1 MKSKIL
7 VFGASG
13 FIGSNTIREL
23 IRECHNVIGC
33 DICHPT
39 RCNQYTH
46 ERVDITRFREVE
58 NIINKFKPDY
68 IYNFAAIIRSE
79 ECRLD
84 SLRSNDV
91 NIRGLYNILDACKS
105 QEQLKRLFF
114 PSTVHV
120 YNDTKLILDE
130 SLAPHS
136 MQPLH
141 IYPASKLIA
150 EQLIRSYN
158 LLYNIPYTIFRYGI
172 AYGSDGHP
180 DSVTNI
186 LIDKVL
192 SGDSVSLFG
201 NNRRAF
207 LHVTDHVRANIMSM
221 KESAKNKT
229 INFEGPE
236 NVTMGKLLDVI
247 MSIANKRVSVDIQP
261 ARREDYVGC
270 MVSNKFAKECIG
282 WEPKVDLQTGLRML
296 INSK

>member
-7 VFGASG
+7 VFGSSG

-23 IRECHNVIGC
+23 IRDGHEVIGC
-33 DICHPT
+33 DIRHPT

-46 ERVDITRFREVE
+46 ERVDITRFHEVE
-58 NIINKFKPDY
+58 NIINKFRPDY

-79 ECRLD
+79 ECRLN
-84 SLRSNDV
+84 SLNSNDV
-91 NIRGLYNILDACKS
+91 NIRGLYNILDACKT
-105 QEQLKRLFF
+105 QKQLKRLFF

-186 LIDKVL
+186 LVEKVL
-192 SGDSVSLFG
+192 SGESVSLFG

-221 KESAKNKT
+221 KESAENKT

-236 NVTMGKLLDVI
+236 NVTMRELLDII
-247 MSIANKRVSVDIQP
+247 MSVANKSVSVDIQP
-261 ARREDYVGC
+261 ARQEDYVGC

-282 WEPKVDLQTGLRML
+282 WQPLVDLQTGLRML
-296 INSK
+296 INSR